1 MDATATDEQ
10 NKVPDVVVYIT
21 SEELKFRYLKARR
34 MSNLGKLEV
43 EEITCWVG
51 AKLEK
56 KARNRGSL
64 KGLLFA
70 QVS

>member
-1 MDATATDEQ
+1 MDATATNEQ
-10 NKVPDVVVYIT
+10 NKVSDVVVYIT

-51 AKLEK
+51 EKMEK
-56 KARNRGSL
+56 KARNRRSL
-64 KGLLFA
+64 KGVLFT